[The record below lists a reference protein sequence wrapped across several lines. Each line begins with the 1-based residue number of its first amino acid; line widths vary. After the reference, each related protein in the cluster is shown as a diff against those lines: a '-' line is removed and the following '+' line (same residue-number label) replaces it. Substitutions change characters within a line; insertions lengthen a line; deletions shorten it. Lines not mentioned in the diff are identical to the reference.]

1 MESLSNFINEA
12 LSKSEFMDIIDK
24 YDDARKLDNLDTY
37 YDDLIIG
44 FSRRKEIN
52 DVVVK
57 SIGKGPYYVVGMD
70 DWADLWD
77 KKGITNILK
86 KAGITRIPHWVPDPN
101 DMYSDGTKTYGFV
114 DTTKINNY
122 YKNAGKKDQGTV
134 WQKDDIRNALE
145 TNKMLKE
152 LGLTKELDD
161 KLKQMTTAFD
171 FKPIEFK
178 KDVRASKAAAARK
191 DAWGS
196 WHGGGMGKLDIVP
209 NILLINGKLI
219 KILTMGVEGS
229 AGSAGIYTLIIPAS
243 EIENIED

>member
-1 MESLSNFINEA
+1 MESLTNFINEA
-12 LSKSEFMDIIDK
+12 LNKSEFMDIIDK
-24 YDDARKLDNLDTY
+24 YDDARKLDDLSVY
-37 YDDLIIG
+37 YDDLAIAK
-44 FSRRKEIN
+44 SRRKEVN

-86 KAGITRIPHWVPDPN
+86 KAGITRIPHWVQN
-101 DMYSDGTKTYGFV
+101 SNGEYSEGTKTYGFV
-114 DTTKINNY
+114 DTTKINAY
-122 YKNAGKKDQGTV
+122 YKNRTDKGTV

>member
-1 MESLSNFINEA
+1 
-12 LSKSEFMDIIDK
+12 MDS
-24 YDDARKLDNLDTY
+24 Y

-44 FSRRKEIN
+44 FSHREEIN
-52 DVVVK
+52 NVVVK

-70 DWADLWD
+70 NWVDLWD
-77 KKGITNILK
+77 KKGITNILN
-86 KAGITRIPHWVPDPN
+86 KAGITRLPHWVKDASKT
-101 DMYSDGTKTYGFV
+101 YSDGTKTYGFV
-114 DTTKINNY
+114 DTTKINDY
-122 YKNAGKKDQGTV
+122 YHKTEDDNITWKKH
-134 WQKDDIRNALE
+134 DIKNALE

-171 FKPIEFK
+171 FKPIKLERE
-178 KDVRASKAAAARK
+178 VIASRAAAARK
-191 DAWGS
+191 DASGNYY
-196 WHGGGMGKLDIVP
+196 GGGTGKLDIVP

>member
-1 MESLSNFINEA
+1 MESLTNFINEA
-12 LSKSEFMDIIDK
+12 LNKSEFMDIIDK
-24 YDDARKLDNLDTY
+24 YDDARKLDNLSVY
-37 YDDLIIG
+37 YDDLAIAK
-44 FSRRKEIN
+44 SRRKEVN
-52 DVVVK
+52 DVVEK

-86 KAGITRIPHWVPDPN
+86 KAGITRIPHWVQN
-101 DMYSDGTKTYGFV
+101 SNGEYSEGTKTYGFV
-114 DTTKINNY
+114 DTTKINAY
-122 YKNAGKKDQGTV
+122 YKNRKDNGTD